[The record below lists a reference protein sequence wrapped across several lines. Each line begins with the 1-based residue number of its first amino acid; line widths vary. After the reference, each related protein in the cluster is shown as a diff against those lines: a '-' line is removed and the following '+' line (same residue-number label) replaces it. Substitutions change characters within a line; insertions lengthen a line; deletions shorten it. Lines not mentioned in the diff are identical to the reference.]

1 MNELM
6 QHPNDINTKKSIAD
20 SQIMLENAIK
30 KEVMQGLKRTEKFAA
45 KISMS
50 QHRASKVI
58 LEVNNE
64 DDQNIT

>member
-6 QHPNDINTKKSIAD
+6 QHPNDINTRKSIAE
-20 SQIMLENAIK
+20 SQIKLENAIK

-50 QHRASKVI
+50 
-58 LEVNNE
+58 
-64 DDQNIT
+64 